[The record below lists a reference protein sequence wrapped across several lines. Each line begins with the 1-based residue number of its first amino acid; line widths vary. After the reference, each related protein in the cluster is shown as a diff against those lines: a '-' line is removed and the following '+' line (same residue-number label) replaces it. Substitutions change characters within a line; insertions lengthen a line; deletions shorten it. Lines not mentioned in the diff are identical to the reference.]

1 MIHSMSE
8 KLEHKNNFGKRE
20 IYDYKK
26 RRSAPL
32 RLPL

>member
-26 RRSAPL
+26 GVVHHYA
-32 RLPL
+32 